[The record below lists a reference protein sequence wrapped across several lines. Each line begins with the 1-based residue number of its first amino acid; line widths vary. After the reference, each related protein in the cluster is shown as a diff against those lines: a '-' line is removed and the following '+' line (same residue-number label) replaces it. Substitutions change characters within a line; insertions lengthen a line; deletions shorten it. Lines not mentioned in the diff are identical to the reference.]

1 LAGMV
6 DVPTVAKIEGNG
18 THGRTRYAWSYHSF
32 RHTTATHLSGPDAH
46 YLLGHRSAD
55 EKRLGIT
62 AQYRHEDLRRLK
74 KQLDAIPHTTPAN
87 VVQLTEAVNR

>member
-1 LAGMV
+1 
-6 DVPTVAKIEGNG
+6 
-18 THGRTRYAWSYHSF
+18 
-32 RHTTATHLSGPDAH
+32 LSGPDAH

-74 KQLDAIPHTTPAN
+74 KQLDAIPHTAPAN
-87 VVQLTEAVNR
+87 VVQLQEAATA